1 MPGMGGGISLG
12 KIFGIEIRIDWSWLL
27 IFLLITWNVY
37 VVLPQLNNTWSRGF
51 TLILAIIA
59 SILFFLSVLAHELAH
74 SLMAKAR
81 GINVSSITLFLF
93 GGVSNITREPPT
105 PGVEFAIAIVGPLTS
120 IVLGIIFIVL
130 ANVSYA
136 AVAHPLRDLHQ
147 IGPATAIFL
156 WLGPVNLILGVFN
169 LVPGFPLDGG
179 RVLRS
184 ALWAATDNLK
194 KATRWASWVGD
205 AIGWLF
211 IVMGVYMVFGGS
223 IPFFGTGLIG
233 GLWIAFI
240 GWFLHNA
247 AQASYQQVVIT
258 DILKGVPVTRIM
270 RTNVPTVPEDA
281 HVGQLVDLMM
291 HSDEHSFPVMRGDE
305 LVGLIALDDVRRV
318 PRDEWETTPVR
329 QIMTPVDKLA
339 VASPRED
346 ANDVFTE
353 LATKDVNQLP
363 VVQDGKLVGMVRRGD
378 LMRFLQL
385 HQEGARA

>member
-1 MPGMGGGISLG
+1 MSGLGGGFSLG
-12 KIFGIEIRIDWSWLL
+12 KIFGIEIRIDWSWIL

-37 VVLPQLNNTWSRGF
+37 IVLPQLNDTWSRPF
-51 TLILAIIA
+51 TVFLAIIA

-105 PGVEFAIAIVGPLTS
+105 PGAEFAIAIVGPLTS
-120 IVLGIIFIVL
+120 IVLGFIFILL

-136 AVAHPLRDLHQ
+136 AVAHPLRDLNHVD
-147 IGPATAIFL
+147 PATAIFL
-156 WLGPVNLILGVFN
+156 WLGPVNLILGIFN

-184 ALWAATDNLK
+184 ILWAITDNLK
-194 KATRWASWVGD
+194 KATRWASWIGD

-211 IVMGVYMVFGGS
+211 IVMGVYMVFGGTV
-223 IPFFGTGLIG
+223 PFFGSGLG

-270 RTNVPTVPEDA
+270 RINVPTVPADA
-281 HVGQLVDLMM
+281 HVSQLVDQIMQ
-291 HSDEHSFPVMRGDE
+291 SDERSFPVMRGDE
-305 LVGLIALDDVRRV
+305 LVGLITLDDVRRV
-318 PRDEWETTPVR
+318 PRDQWETTPVR

-339 VASPRED
+339 VASPQED

-363 VVQDGKLVGMVRRGD
+363 VVQDGRLVGMVRRGD
-378 LMRFLQL
+378 LLRFLQL
-385 HQEGARA
+385 HQEGVRA

>member
-1 MPGMGGGISLG
+1 MSGLGGGFSLG
-12 KIFGIEIRIDWSWLL
+12 KIFGIEIRIDWSWIL

-37 VVLPQLNNTWSRGF
+37 IVLPQLNDTWSRPF
-51 TLILAIIA
+51 TVFLAIIA

-105 PGVEFAIAIVGPLTS
+105 PGAEFAIAIVGPLTS
-120 IVLGIIFIVL
+120 IVLGFIFILL

-136 AVAHPLRDLHQ
+136 AVAHPLRDLNHVD
-147 IGPATAIFL
+147 PATAIFL
-156 WLGPVNLILGVFN
+156 WLGPVNLILGIFN

-184 ALWAATDNLK
+184 ILWAITDNLK
-194 KATRWASWVGD
+194 KATRWASWIGD

-211 IVMGVYMVFGGS
+211 IVMGVYMVFGGTV
-223 IPFFGTGLIG
+223 PFFGSGLG

-270 RTNVPTVPEDA
+270 RINVPTVPADA
-281 HVGQLVDLMM
+281 HVSQLVDQIMQ
-291 HSDEHSFPVMRGDE
+291 SDERSFPVMRGDE
-305 LVGLIALDDVRRV
+305 LIGLITLDDVRRV
-318 PRDEWETTPVR
+318 PRDQWETTPVR

-339 VASPRED
+339 VASPQED

-363 VVQDGKLVGMVRRGD
+363 VVQDGRLVGMVRRGD
-378 LMRFLQL
+378 LLRFLQL
-385 HQEGARA
+385 HQEGVRA

>member
-1 MPGMGGGISLG
+1 MPGLGGGFSLG
-12 KIFGIEIRIDWSWLL
+12 KIFGIEIRIDWSWIL

-37 VVLPQLNNTWSRGF
+37 IVLPQLNDTWSRPF
-51 TLILAIIA
+51 TVFLAIIA

-105 PGVEFAIAIVGPLTS
+105 PGAEFAIAIVGPLTS
-120 IVLGIIFIVL
+120 IVLGFIFILL

-136 AVAHPLRDLHQ
+136 AVAHPLRDLNHVD
-147 IGPATAIFL
+147 PATAIFL
-156 WLGPVNLILGVFN
+156 WLGPVNLILGIFN

-184 ALWAATDNLK
+184 ILWAITDNLK
-194 KATRWASWVGD
+194 KATRWASWIGD

-211 IVMGVYMVFGGS
+211 IVMGVYMVFGGTV
-223 IPFFGTGLIG
+223 PFFGSGLG

-270 RTNVPTVPEDA
+270 RTNVPTVPADA
-281 HVGQLVDLMM
+281 HVSQLVDQIMQ
-291 HSDEHSFPVMRGDE
+291 SDERSFPVMRGDE
-305 LVGLIALDDVRRV
+305 LVGLITLDDVRRV
-318 PRDEWETTPVR
+318 PRDQWETTPVR

-339 VASPRED
+339 VASPQED

-363 VVQDGKLVGMVRRGD
+363 VVQDGRLVGMVRRGD
-378 LMRFLQL
+378 LLRFLQL
-385 HQEGARA
+385 HQEGVRA

>member
-1 MPGMGGGISLG
+1 MSGLGGGFSLG
-12 KIFGIEIRIDWSWLL
+12 KIFGIEIRIDWSWIL

-37 VVLPQLNNTWSRGF
+37 IVLPQLNDTWSRPF
-51 TLILAIIA
+51 TVFLAIIA

-105 PGVEFAIAIVGPLTS
+105 PGAEFAIAIVGPLTS
-120 IVLGIIFIVL
+120 IVLGFIFILL

-136 AVAHPLRDLHQ
+136 AVAHPLRDLNHVD
-147 IGPATAIFL
+147 PATAIFL
-156 WLGPVNLILGVFN
+156 WLGPVNLILGIFN

-184 ALWAATDNLK
+184 ILWAITDNLK
-194 KATRWASWVGD
+194 KATRWASWIGD

-211 IVMGVYMVFGGS
+211 IVMGVYMVFGGTV
-223 IPFFGTGLIG
+223 PFFGSGLG

-270 RTNVPTVPEDA
+270 RTNVPTVPADA
-281 HVGQLVDLMM
+281 HVSQLVDQIMQ
-291 HSDEHSFPVMRGDE
+291 SDERSFPVMRGDE
-305 LVGLIALDDVRRV
+305 LVGLITLDDVRRV
-318 PRDEWETTPVR
+318 PRDQWETTPVR

-339 VASPRED
+339 VASPQED

-363 VVQDGKLVGMVRRGD
+363 VVQDGRLVGMVRRGD
-378 LMRFLQL
+378 LLRFLQL
-385 HQEGARA
+385 HQEGVRA